1 MVVIFYYNFFLAY
14 NFFDWKS
21 EIVTQP
27 GLISKGLKIQGSGFF
42 CGLNIKR
49 SLKKAGLKNADTASL
64 LLAAKKIAPI
74 LVRRFTYRKWALA
87 MRHLA

>member
-1 MVVIFYYNFFLAY
+1 MNGHFSSEIAIRMVHFKANFHSFWDIFLAQKQKKATNCNGCYFYYNFFLAY

-49 SLKKAGLKNADTASL
+49 S
-64 LLAAKKIAPI
+64 
-74 LVRRFTYRKWALA
+74 
-87 MRHLA
+87 